1 MKKAMATSCCHLLSF
16 FLFLLLWSFWFNSSK
31 LTMKWWFFLMLKV
44 VVARGKRLKK
54 GDDLELKNKRLF
66 LYNKQLGSKVLIR
79 YN

>member
-1 MKKAMATSCCHLLSF
+1 
-16 FLFLLLWSFWFNSSK
+16 
-31 LTMKWWFFLMLKV
+31 MLKV